1 MFIRLEDRTVL
12 VFCIVILVYG
22 AHAGTELRTKGSHN
36 LANGRVG
43 AAPARI
49 GWTATPQPVAVK
61 DMRSDVLVK

>member
-1 MFIRLEDRTVL
+1 MLIWLGGRATP
-12 VFCIVILVYG
+12 VFCLVILVYG

-61 DMRSDVLVK
+61 DMRSDVLDK